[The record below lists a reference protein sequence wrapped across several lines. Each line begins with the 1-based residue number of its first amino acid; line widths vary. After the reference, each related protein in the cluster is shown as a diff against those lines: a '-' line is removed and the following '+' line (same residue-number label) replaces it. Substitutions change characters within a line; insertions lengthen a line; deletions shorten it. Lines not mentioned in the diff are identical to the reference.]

1 MLPDVLT
8 RRSVVRLVRIAR
20 RRCLAAPRAAALP
33 AASRAGRG
41 GRSACAPLRGGVF
54 TRPRSNWWSVLPL
67 VESSCTL
74 PCQSLHTA
82 ARALVGAPAAL
93 LRWARPRA
101 GAHADHCWTRATSHN
116 VNDCLLTAQVAGCRT
131 IPSYGPR
138 GGRPRACRPHA
149 SGGWVPLLGYWCKH
163 PEGCARRATFGV
175 PAAGAAPPASRGER
189 QWCAVAA
196 SRRGV
201 AAAAQASPASSRAVR
216 QELPCL
222 RGGTRQ
228 QPCSDP
234 VQTQWACSTS

>member
-1 MLPDVLT
+1 V
-8 RRSVVRLVRIAR
+8 
-20 RRCLAAPRAAALP
+20 RRCEVECSP
-33 AASRAGRG
+33 ARG
-41 GRSACAPLRGGVF
+41 AIGGVSF
-54 TRPRSNWWSVLPL
+54 RSLSRRAPCPVSLCIRP
-67 VESSCTL
+67 
-74 PCQSLHTA
+74 
-82 ARALVGAPAAL
+82 RALVGAPAAL